1 MDATIAAS
9 LFDNLEITI
18 DRTHAHLVCNPKV
31 DMLGFVDVSLTMNS
45 VPGFALKLRNL
56 EVKILNGKPRIDTPS
71 ERGKGTDKAFY
82 PIYFPK
88 SAETRAVLTAKI
100 FAAQEVCNWVEAAAQ
115 QRTAGAT
122 STQSVSNPFAG
133 STQEASIEAPP
144 VSNEAPSTSN
154 SDATEVAKHLAAAGF
169 TPEQVA
175 RAVSEL

>member
-1 MDATIAAS
+1 MDSNIAAT
-9 LFDNLEITI
+9 LFENLEVTI

-31 DMLGFVDVSLTMNS
+31 DMLGFVDVSLTIPS

-100 FAAQEVCNWVEAAAQ
+100 FGTQEVSNWVEAAAQ
-115 QRTAGAT
+115 ARTSGAT
-122 STQSVSNPFAG
+122 PAQSASNPFAG
-133 STQEASIEAPP
+133 GEQE
-144 VSNEAPSTSN
+144 VSNDAPSTSN